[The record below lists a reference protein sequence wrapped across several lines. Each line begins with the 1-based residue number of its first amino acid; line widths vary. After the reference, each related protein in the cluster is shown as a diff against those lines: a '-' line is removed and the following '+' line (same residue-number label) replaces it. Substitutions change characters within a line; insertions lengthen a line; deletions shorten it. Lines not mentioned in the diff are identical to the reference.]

1 MKKMLLIV
9 IALATLQVTAQ
20 EKKKEMHKESK
31 MEHKEM
37 MKDMTPDEMATLQ
50 TKKMTLH
57 LDLTEAQQKQMMA
70 LNLEEAKVRKA
81 KMEERSAIK
90 DKSENKPFTKE
101 DKLKMMN
108 EQLDHKI
115 ALKAKMKNILNAEQF
130 EKWEASQGKME
141 QRREGKKRMMKHK
154 MNKEKEKQ

>member
-9 IALATLQVTAQ
+9 ITLATLQVTAQ
-20 EKKKEMHKESK
+20 EKKKEMRKESQR
-31 MEHKEM
+31 EHKEI

-57 LDLTEAQQKQMMA
+57 LDLTEGQQKQMMA
-70 LNLEEAKVRKA
+70 LNLEEAKLRKA
-81 KMEERSAIK
+81 KMEERSAMK
-90 DKSENKPFTKE
+90 EDSENKPFTKE

-108 EQLDHKI
+108 ERLDHQI
-115 ALKAKMKNILNAEQF
+115 AMKQKMKSILNDEQYK
-130 EKWEASQGKME
+130 KWEASQGKME
-141 QRREGKKRMMKHK
+141 QKREGKKKMMKQK